1 MQTPSARRQIN
12 IIQNICALPFGQGES
27 RVAFPYIINMIIGIK
42 KLHELVEKNNL
53 VEGLC
58 GRELKNPEGAGFD
71 LRLAEVYAIEGAG
84 FLGVEKR
91 ETPKIKL
98 LAKNDGA
105 KNEEDNS
112 YVFKPG
118 EYYLVKTMEK
128 VNLPTSLSGIIF
140 PRTTLFRSGLALFN
154 GIVQPGYSG
163 ELTFGLANLGKSN
176 IKVSFGARVV
186 HITFHE
192 VLGEGNQYRGQWQ
205 GGRVATE
212 GEEKQI

>member
-1 MQTPSARRQIN
+1 
-12 IIQNICALPFGQGES
+12 
-27 RVAFPYIINMIIGIK
+27 MIIGIK
-42 KLHELVEKNNL
+42 KLHELVREKNL
-53 VEGLC
+53 VENLC
-58 GRELKNPEGAGFD
+58 DRELNSPEGAGFD
-71 LRLAEVYAIEGAG
+71 LRLGEVYKLEGDG

-91 ETPKIKL
+91 DTPNIKL
-98 LAKNDGA
+98 VGNDDPK
-105 KNEEDNS
+105 KNERENI
-112 YVFKPG
+112 FIFEPG
-118 EYYLVKTMEK
+118 KYYLIKTMEK
-128 VNLPTSLSGIIF
+128 VNLPTTLSGIIF

-163 ELTFGLANLGKSN
+163 ELTFGLCNMGKSN

-212 GEEKQI
+212 GKEVQV

>member
-1 MQTPSARRQIN
+1 MILGIN
-12 IIQNICALPFGQGES
+12 
-27 RVAFPYIINMIIGIK
+27 
-42 KLHELVEKNNL
+42 KLHQLIKDINL
-53 VEGLC
+53 VDGLC
-58 GRELKNPEGAGFD
+58 GRELNNPEGAGFD
-71 LRLAEVYAIEGAG
+71 LRLAEVYSIEGAG

-91 ETPKIKL
+91 ETPKIEL
-98 LAKNDGA
+98 LAKNDDS
-105 KNEEDNS
+105 KNEEENA

-118 EYYLVKTMEK
+118 EYYLVKTMET
-128 VNLPTSLSGIIF
+128 VNLPTTLSGIIF

-154 GIVQPGYSG
+154 GVVQPGYSG

-192 VLGEGNQYRGQWQ
+192 VLGEGNEYRGQWQ

-212 GEEKQI
+212 GEEVQI